1 MRLAAIIL
9 GFLLVIAGTI
19 GAFMLAGNPPG
30 NLFFAP
36 PMMAMVLIPTGC
48 CIIADGIRGP
58 IMVIRSFAGLL
69 PAGPM
74 SARSPAATRILS
86 ACIGYVYAAG
96 AFVLVAS
103 FVTLMPS
110 FSDVGAT
117 GLTGSLGGTIAATI
131 ASLTYPVILAELI
144 LRPLK
149 QRLEL
154 LESARV

>member
-1 MRLAAIIL
+1 MRLVAFFL
-9 GFLLVIAGTI
+9 GVLLVVAGTI

-36 PMMAMVLIPTGC
+36 PMIAMFLIPTGC
-48 CIIADGIRGP
+48 CIVAFGMHGP
-58 IMVIRSFAGLL
+58 IVVIRSFAGLL

-74 SARSPAATRILS
+74 SAKTPAATRIIS

-96 AFVLVAS
+96 AFVFVAS
-103 FVTLMPS
+103 LVTIMASVSEVAAP
-110 FSDVGAT
+110 
-117 GLTGSLGGTIAATI
+117 GLTGSLRGTIAATI
-131 ASLTYPVILAELI
+131 ASLTYPVVLAELI

-154 LESARV
+154 LEP

>member
-1 MRLAAIIL
+1 MRLAAFIF
-9 GFLLVIAGTI
+9 GFLVVIAGTI

-48 CIIADGIRGP
+48 CTVAFGMHGP
-58 IMVIRSFAGLL
+58 IVVIRSFAGLMS
-69 PAGPM
+69 AAPM
-74 SARSPAATRILS
+74 SERSPASTRILS

-103 FVTLMPS
+103 LVTMMAHLPE
-110 FSDVGAT
+110 VAAE
-117 GLTGSLGGTIAATI
+117 GLTGSLGGTIAAMI
-131 ASLTYPVILAELI
+131 ASMTYPVILAELI

-149 QRLEL
+149 HRMEL